1 MPNLILDGK
10 EIAFTQ
16 GDTIVEAAKKAGITI
31 PTLCWLPKTKH
42 GGVCR
47 ICSVSVDGYD
57 TYLPACATDAMDGM
71 VITSQSPELT
81 ALRKNILSMLIA
93 EGRHDCFL
101 RKSPEHLEIPYRS
114 ACMDM
119 PCREKTCPSDGAC
132 QLQSLA
138 REHRVPVLKLDP
150 VEKVFPV
157 DSQALEDDIS
167 PAHGL
172 PYSRKLPESPI
183 IRRDFSRCVQ
193 CGRCASVCA
202 DIQVNNAIAPQFGR
216 RASKFAA
223 QSQDYGAQDYSNQW
237 WPFVDYSRCTHCG
250 ECVQHCPT
258 GALSSKK
265 DVLALAS
272 CQNIDSERADSAA
285 IQHIRTTCPYCGVG
299 CQLNLSVFNRRI
311 IEVNGFENA
320 EPNQGSLCVKGRFG
334 YDFIYAKDRLT
345 DPLIRQ
351 EDGTFKTATWDEAL
365 TLIADKIGHIIEE
378 HGPDAVGGVSCA
390 RSINEDSY
398 QMQKLFRTVF
408 KTNNIDNCSR
418 T

>member
-1 MPNLILDGK
+1 MPKILLDGN
-10 EIAFTQ
+10 EIAFEQ
-16 GDTIVEAAKKAGITI
+16 GDTIVQAAKKAGIII
-31 PTLCWLPKTKH
+31 PTLCWLPKTNH

-47 ICSVSVDGYD
+47 ICSVSVEGYD
-57 TYLPACATDAMDGM
+57 NYLPACATDAMDGM

-81 ALRKNILSMLIA
+81 ALRKNILSMMLA

-101 RKSPEHLEIPYRS
+101 RDSAENIDNPYHT
-114 ACMDM
+114 ACMDT
-119 PCREKTCPSDGAC
+119 PCREKSCPSDGTC
-132 QLQSLA
+132 ELQNLV
-138 REHRVPVLKLDP
+138 REYGVSVANITPIDK
-150 VEKVFPV
+150 EFPV
-157 DSQALEDDIS
+157 DSQELMDDIS

-172 PYSRKLPESPI
+172 PTSRKLPQSPI
-183 IRRDFSRCVQ
+183 IRRDFSRCIQ

-202 DIQVNNAIAPQFGR
+202 DVQVTNAIAPQFGR
-216 RASKFAA
+216 RADRFAD
-223 QSQDYGAQDYSNQW
+223 SLSGSDW
-237 WPFVDYSRCTHCG
+237 WPFVNYERCTHCG

-265 DVLALAS
+265 DALVES
-272 CQNIDSERADSAA
+272 QNIGNSIDTICDETK
-285 IQHIRTTCPYCGVG
+285 HVRTTCPYCGVG
-299 CQLNLSVFNRRI
+299 CQLDLSVQNGRI
-311 IEVNGFENA
+311 VEVNGVEDA
-320 EPNQGSLCVKGRFG
+320 EPNHGSLCVKGRFG

-351 EDGTFKTATWDEAL
+351 EDGTFKTATWDEAI
-365 TLIADKIGHIIEE
+365 TLIADKFKEIIAE
-378 HGPDAVGGVSCA
+378 HGPDAIAGVSCS